1 MRHKQEKAWESGL
14 LEYLFSTSLVSFT
27 KIFKM
32 DKAQKEVRGLIYN
45 RITIYLCFKV
55 DDLTSVMSSNL
66 TKIMER
72 GEKLEDLESK
82 AEHLEMQSGVFKKN
96 AGRLKQKTMFEN
108 HKMKIIGGSVISLIV
123 IITIIILSVW
133 SSLKSSL
140 HQSEKHTL
148 FTRQHLLT
156 KQNR

>member
-1 MRHKQEKAWESGL
+1 
-14 LEYLFSTSLVSFT
+14 
-27 KIFKM
+27 M

-123 IITIIILSVW
+123 IITIIILSV
-133 SSLKSSL
+133 
-140 HQSEKHTL
+140 
-148 FTRQHLLT
+148 
-156 KQNR
+156 